1 MTTLW
6 REGELASFED
16 VPVTLQVSP
25 CRQGAKTT
33 AAGPDSATSPPL
45 IQSCERSST
54 GSHQQREKSTSTQ
67 LYPFNS
73 PMKEE
78 PYKHMKLKGR
88 AGLQPQSVRFPSRCS
103 ETSVPSTAKYIGDAD
118 LSG

>member
-16 VPVTLQVSP
+16 VPVTLQARSQNHSSRTLTLP
-25 CRQGAKTT
+25 R
-33 AAGPDSATSPPL
+33 PHHSFSL
-45 IQSCERSST
+45 CERSGT
-54 GSHQQREKSTSTQ
+54 GSHSQREKSTSTQ
-67 LYPFNS
+67 LHLFNS
-73 PMKEE
+73 PTKEK
-78 PYKHMKLKGR
+78 PYKHMKLEKGR

-103 ETSVPSTAKYIGDAD
+103 ETSVPSTAKYTEDAD